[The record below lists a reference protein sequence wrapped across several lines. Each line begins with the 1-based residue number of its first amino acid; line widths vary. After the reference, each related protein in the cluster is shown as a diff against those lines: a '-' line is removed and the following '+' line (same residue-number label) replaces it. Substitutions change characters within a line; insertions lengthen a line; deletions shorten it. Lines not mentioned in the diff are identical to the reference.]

1 MLQTGNLYA
10 DLAGYYD
17 RFCADVDYAGQCA
30 FTQRAFTC
38 FSSSGGRDYLDL
50 ACGTGQH
57 LLHMSHYGFVV
68 SGLDNSRD
76 MLAQA
81 AQRVPQA
88 ELLLCDLAAFDQME
102 AFDLISCFLYSIHYS
117 HPTTALEETLHRA
130 WRALK
135 PGGVFIFN
143 AVDAAGIAA
152 SRTIQTRVTEGDSEL
167 RFRSGWHYSGSGDVL
182 ELVLGITRT
191 SGSSRESWHDRHTM
205 TAIRFTQLQ
214 RLLQATGFKVTF
226 LEHDYD
232 AMRPWDGTSFNA
244 IVVAAKAGGLP
255 SGTAK
260 PSHPSARP
268 EPAALP

>member
-30 FTQRAFTC
+30 FTQRAFAC

-57 LLHMSHYGFVV
+57 LLHMSQYGFVV
-68 SGLDNSRD
+68 RGLDNSRD

-88 ELLLCDLAAFDQME
+88 ELLLCDLAAFDQVE

-117 HPTTALEETLHRA
+117 HPTTALEETLRRA

-191 SGSSRESWHDRHTM
+191 SGSGRESWHDRHTM
-205 TAIRFTQLQ
+205 TAIRFTHLQ
-214 RLLQATGFKVTF
+214 RLLQATGFEVTF

-255 SGTAK
+255 SDAAK
-260 PSHPSARP
+260 LSRPSARP